1 MLSETSARIKSVKR
15 RVKNKSK
22 GASMKKVLIGFH
34 LIVFLILPL
43 SLYAGI
49 PLNTVEGHVN
59 SVLNV
64 LRDPAMKGD
73 KAKKAKKEKSRV
85 ISEKMFDFNELSKRT
100 LGMNWK
106 NLNPDQQ
113 KEFIDLYK
121 DILEDAYADR
131 IMSYSDEKVV
141 FSKEI
146 MLSDDTAEVQS
157 NIITKKAEIP
167 IYYRVILKDGEWRV
181 YDVIIEGVSL
191 IKNYRTQFREILAN
205 KSPEELLKV
214 LRKKVGKA

>member
-1 MLSETSARIKSVKR
+1 
-15 RVKNKSK
+15 
-22 GASMKKVLIGFH
+22 MKKVLIGFH
-34 LIVFLILPL
+34 LIIFFILPL
-43 SLYAGI
+43 SLYAGV
-49 PLNTVEGHVN
+49 PQNTVEGHVN
-59 SVLNV
+59 NVLNV

-73 KAKKAKKEKSRV
+73 KAKKAKKEKVRA
-85 ISEKMFDFNELSKRT
+85 ISEKMFDFNELSRRT
-100 LGMNWK
+100 LAMNWK

-121 DILEDAYADR
+121 DILEDAYMDR

-167 IYYRVILKDGEWRV
+167 IYYRVILKDGNWRV

-191 IKNYRTQFREILAN
+191 IKNYRTQFRDILAN

>member
-1 MLSETSARIKSVKR
+1 M
-15 RVKNKSK
+15 RVENKSK

-34 LIVFLILPL
+34 LIIFFILPL
-43 SLYAGI
+43 SLYAGV
-49 PLNTVEGHVN
+49 PQNTVEGHVN
-59 SVLNV
+59 NVLSV

-73 KAKKAKKEKSRV
+73 KAKKAKKEKVRA
-85 ISEKMFDFNELSKRT
+85 ISEKMFDFNELSRRT
-100 LGMNWK
+100 LAMNWK

-121 DILEDAYADR
+121 DILEDAYMDR

-167 IYYRVILKDGEWRV
+167 IYYRVILKDGNWRV

-191 IKNYRTQFREILAN
+191 IKNYRTQFRDILAN

>member
-1 MLSETSARIKSVKR
+1 
-15 RVKNKSK
+15 
-22 GASMKKVLIGFH
+22 MKKVLIGFH

-43 SLYAGI
+43 SLYAGV
-49 PLNTVEGHVN
+49 PQNTVEGHVN
-59 SVLNV
+59 NVLNV
-64 LRDPAMKGD
+64 LRDPALKGD
-73 KAKKAKKEKSRV
+73 KAKKAKKEKVRV

-113 KEFIDLYK
+113 KEFINLYK

-131 IMSYSDEKVV
+131 IMSYSDEQVV

-146 MLSDDTAEVQS
+146 ILSDDTAEVQS

-167 IYYRVILKDGEWRV
+167 IYYRVILKDGDWRV

>member
-1 MLSETSARIKSVKR
+1 
-15 RVKNKSK
+15 
-22 GASMKKVLIGFH
+22 MKKVLIGFH

-43 SLYAGI
+43 SLYAGV

-59 SVLNV
+59 NVLNV

-73 KAKKAKKEKSRV
+73 KAKKAKKEKIRV

-131 IMSYSDEKVV
+131 ITSYTDEKVV
-141 FSKEI
+141 FSERNH
-146 MLSDDTAEVQS
+146 A
-157 NIITKKAEIP
+157 
-167 IYYRVILKDGEWRV
+167 
-181 YDVIIEGVSL
+181 
-191 IKNYRTQFREILAN
+191 FR
-205 KSPEELLKV
+205 
-214 LRKKVGKA
+214 